1 MTDWIKLKIPTKE
14 HINVQI
20 LHSVTHQILQVVTS
34 KVRDVRPDKTL
45 YTFKLYDVNSDG
57 TLTLLEKNDDEPKFT
72 KERYE

>member
-1 MTDWIKLKIPTKE
+1 MTDWTKLGIPTKE

-20 LHSVTHQILQVVTS
+20 LHSVTHQILQVITS

-57 TLTLLEKNDDEPKFT
+57 TLTLLEENDDEPKFM

>member
-1 MTDWIKLKIPTKE
+1 MTDWTKFKITTKE

-20 LHSVTHQILQVVTS
+20 LHSETHQILQVITS

>member
-1 MTDWIKLKIPTKE
+1 MIDWKKLKIPPKE

-20 LHSVTHQILQVVTS
+20 LHSTTHQILQVITS

-45 YTFKLYDVNSDG
+45 YTFKLYDVNSDD
-57 TLTLLEKNDDEPKFT
+57 TLTLLEKNDEEPKFT

>member
-1 MTDWIKLKIPTKE
+1 MTDWTKLKIPLKE

-20 LHSVTHQILQVVTS
+20 LHSATHQILQVITS
-34 KVRDVRPDKTL
+34 KVRDIRPDKTL

-57 TLTLLEKNDDEPKFT
+57 TLTLLEKNDEEPKFT

>member
-1 MTDWIKLKIPTKE
+1 MTDWKKLKIPPKE

-20 LHSVTHQILQVVTS
+20 LHSTTHKILQVITS
-34 KVRDVRPDKTL
+34 KVRDIRPDKTL

-57 TLTLLEKNDDEPKFT
+57 TLTLLEKNDEEPKFT

>member
-1 MTDWIKLKIPTKE
+1 MTDWNKLKIPPKE

-20 LHSVTHQILQVVTS
+20 LQVITS
-34 KVRDVRPDKTL
+34 KVRDIRPDKTL

>member
-1 MTDWIKLKIPTKE
+1 MTDWTKLKIPEKE

-20 LHSVTHQILQVVTS
+20 LHSATHQILQVITS
-34 KVRDVRPDKTL
+34 KVRDIRPDKTL

-57 TLTLLEKNDDEPKFT
+57 ALTLLEKNDDEPKFT

>member
-1 MTDWIKLKIPTKE
+1 MTNWTKLKIHTKE

-20 LHSVTHQILQVVTS
+20 LHSETHQILQVITS

>member
-1 MTDWIKLKIPTKE
+1 MIDWKKLKIPTKE

-20 LHSVTHQILQVVTS
+20 LHSTTHQILQVITS
-34 KVRDVRPDKTL
+34 KVRDIRPDKTL

>member
-1 MTDWIKLKIPTKE
+1 MTDWTKLKIPPKE

-20 LHSVTHQILQVVTS
+20 LHSATNQILQVITS
-34 KVRDVRPDKTL
+34 KVRDIRPDKTL

-57 TLTLLEKNDDEPKFT
+57 TLTLLEKNDEEPKFT

>member
-1 MTDWIKLKIPTKE
+1 MIDWTKLRIPTKE

-20 LHSVTHQILQVVTS
+20 LHSVTHQILQVITS

-57 TLTLLEKNDDEPKFT
+57 TLTLLEENDDEPKFM

>member
-1 MTDWIKLKIPTKE
+1 MTDWTKLKIQPKE

-20 LHSVTHQILQVVTS
+20 LHSATHQILQVITS
-34 KVRDVRPDKTL
+34 KVRDIRPDKTL

-57 TLTLLEKNDDEPKFT
+57 TLTLLEKNDEEPKFT